1 MFIPDESAIASLL
14 NHTRTQVSDL
24 SDLTLSLGTYK
35 SVLWILRILVRKLL
49 FILEIILLPEGQFQM
64 SPVRLL
70 SYELILRTDG
80 TPILSAAVLK
90 YIPNN

>member
-1 MFIPDESAIASLL
+1 M
-14 NHTRTQVSDL
+14 SDL

-35 SVLWILRILVRKLL
+35 SVLWILGILVRKLL